1 MQRKRRFSSFQV
13 IDSLDDHLYE
23 ETSEMSRLLIIGL
36 GAVCFSTIIVCET
49 AFIDFSPTFFR
60 YYSNVKGI
68 GIATFW
74 SATFSYIETYFEVT
88 DRIGTIYV
96 SLLGLLEIGTQFIEG
111 PFLEDNPEVL
121 LYYCTSLA
129 SYFKIL

>member
-60 YYSNVKGI
+60 YYSNVKGYKTAI
-68 GIATFW
+68 MLAVMTAFYTLTRACSIYLAIRVRPQ
-74 SATFSYIETYFEVT
+74 YILTVH
-88 DRIGTIYV
+88 YV
-96 SLLGLLEIGTQFIEG
+96 I
-111 PFLEDNPEVL
+111 
-121 LYYCTSLA
+121 
-129 SYFKIL
+129 